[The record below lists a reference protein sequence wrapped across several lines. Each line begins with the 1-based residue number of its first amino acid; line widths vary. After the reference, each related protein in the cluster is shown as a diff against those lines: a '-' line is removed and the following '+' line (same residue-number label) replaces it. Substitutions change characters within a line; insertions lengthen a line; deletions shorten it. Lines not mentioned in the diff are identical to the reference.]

1 MKTSSYALYVIM
13 CKLSFAWLLIRQFYS
28 QIEVFHFKALSIR
41 MGNGVQDKMGNISP
55 RGVGTAIC
63 IISVNDEN
71 INANVSILVFLRS
84 NAQNSITANVW

>member
-1 MKTSSYALYVIM
+1 
-13 CKLSFAWLLIRQFYS
+13 
-28 QIEVFHFKALSIR
+28 

-71 INANVSILVFLRS
+71 INANVSILVFYAQMLRIQLQPTFDK
-84 NAQNSITANVW
+84 AIYDLTLWF